1 MVRCSWLVKKR
12 LALSASL
19 YEILQIVS
27 PIVSLTEGARF
38 ESPEAL
44 ETMGP
49 DLISSFGSQSLTAE
63 SEAGDEPIKPDR
75 TR

>member
-1 MVRCSWLVKKR
+1 VAILKKR

-38 ESPEAL
+38 ETPDVPE
-44 ETMGP
+44 TIGP
-49 DLISSFGSQSLTAE
+49 DLTA
-63 SEAGDEPIKPDR
+63 
-75 TR
+75 

>member
-49 DLISSFGSQSLTAE
+49 DLISSFGS
-63 SEAGDEPIKPDR
+63 
-75 TR
+75 